1 MFHMSR
7 KNFIELRAIK
17 LIRNNNKTQFK
28 AKLIKHR
35 IYNELRAI
43 TKIKTKSLIFK
54 EWPTSQNLG
63 RQPM

>member
-7 KNFIELRAIK
+7 KNFIELRAI
-17 LIRNNNKTQFK
+17 TQFK